1 MKELQ
6 FKSCFI
12 SASFG
17 TDTSVL
23 RKALEARQIKWWDQ
37 TSMGPGSS
45 WLDVIEEGLTQSDF
59 VCVIIDQE
67 QNNNI
72 LFELGI
78 AYAKRKPIL
87 AFIDSEVK
95 LPSDLL
101 SLTYFRVSPKN
112 RKVVVSA
119 LDTFLQHA
127 RPVSYRRKRKVS
139 VKSHQRSKPSAEA
152 TPKISSYTE
161 SENKTAE
168 LLQEAG
174 FIVTGPEERKGKGA
188 DFAVWIDELEDALG
202 TPVLVE
208 VKAGNLTDK
217 KIEDAAAQL
226 RKHVANTHGR
236 CALLIYWDQANREF
250 PSLSA
255 EWPLVL
261 KLSGSNLIKLV
272 AEGRLAQELVRMR
285 NMAVHGGA

>member
-23 RKALEARQIKWWDQ
+23 RQALEDRHIKWQDQ
-37 TSMGPGSS
+37 TSMGPGYS

-59 VCVIIDQE
+59 VCVVIGQE
-67 QNNNI
+67 QHNNI

-87 AFIDSEVK
+87 AFIDSDVK
-95 LPSDLL
+95 LPSDLH
-101 SLTYFRVSPKN
+101 SLTYFRVSHKN
-112 RKVVVSA
+112 RIAVESS

-127 RPVSYRRKRKVS
+127 RPVPYRRKRKAT
-139 VKSHQRSKPSAEA
+139 VKPHKRSKPSVDEK
-152 TPKISSYTE
+152 PKSSSYSE

-168 LLQEAG
+168 LLKEAG
-174 FIVTGPEERKGKGA
+174 FIVTGSEERKDKGA

-202 TPVLVE
+202 TPILVE
-208 VKAGNLTDK
+208 VKAGNLTDRV
-217 KIEDAAAQL
+217 IEDAAAQL

-236 CALLIYWDQANREF
+236 CALLIYWDHANREF
-250 PSLSA
+250 PSLSV
-255 EWPLVL
+255 EWPLIL
-261 KLSGSNLIKLV
+261 TLSGSRLIQLV
-272 AEGRLAQELVRMR
+272 TEGKLAQELVRLR
-285 NMAVHGGA
+285 NTAVHGGV